1 MTMMRLQQCYSL
13 QLKLTFNFAI
23 ALQTMNAW
31 KFPGGLSDPGED
43 IGECP
48 AQWSKKKTKNKKTTN
63 TAHVAITF
71 SFSML

>member
-13 QLKLTFNFAI
+13 QLKLTFNFAL

-31 KFPGGLSDPGED
+31 KFPGGLSDPGEN

-48 AQWSKKKTKNKKTTN
+48 AQQSEKKQKKQQKILIQ
-63 TAHVAITF
+63 H
-71 SFSML
+71 MLL